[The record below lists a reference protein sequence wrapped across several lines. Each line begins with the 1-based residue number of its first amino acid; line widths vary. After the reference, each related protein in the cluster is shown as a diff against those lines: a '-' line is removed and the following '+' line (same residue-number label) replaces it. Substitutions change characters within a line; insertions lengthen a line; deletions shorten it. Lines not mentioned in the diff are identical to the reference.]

1 MRTLV
6 HAEPF
11 SVKQNAPVVVMRVV
25 TLFSSHSRVLLPLEY
40 TRWRL
45 LHGIS
50 GRSLLLYYDAVG
62 LFLGT
67 LTASDGWALVLFF
80 FFCFFSE
87 IRPVCVR
94 SVIAAAGASS
104 QSSVASVNGVASTLK
119 TYSRLEAPRVMIDF
133 VPT

>member
-50 GRSLLLYYDAVG
+50 GRSLLLYCDAVG

-80 FFCFFSE
+80 CFFSE

-94 SVIAAAGASS
+94 SVIAAPGASS